1 MVPEPAVAVTA
12 PPHVSVKPFGV
23 ATTTPAGKLSIKVR
37 PVTATPSLFV
47 ILKVSVEMPP
57 GTILFGVKLLL
68 KLGAGTAATN
78 VAVAAAPVG
87 RPVAVIVV
95 VTLVNVAAISVW
107 TFRLRVQLAPAAR
120 LGIVMLTE
128 VEPAEAPATV
138 VPAGQLVVRPGAA
151 ATARPAGRVSL
162 NAIPVAAAEFGFET
176 VNVRVEL
183 PGAKIGF
190 GLNAFDRFRGN
201 KMVTLADAGP
211 SRLK

>member
-1 MVPEPAVAVTA
+1 M
-12 PPHVSVKPFGV
+12 
-23 ATTTPAGKLSIKVR
+23 
-37 PVTATPSLFV
+37 
-47 ILKVSVEMPP
+47 
-57 GTILFGVKLLL
+57 L
-68 KLGAGTAATN
+68 KLGAGTAATS

-95 VTLVNVAAISVW
+95 VTLLNVPAISVW
-107 TFRLRVQLAPAAR
+107 TFRLTKQLAPAAR
-120 LGIVMLTE
+120 LGIVMPTA
-128 VEPAEAPATV
+128 VEPAEAPTIKG
-138 VPAGQLVVRPGAA
+138 PGQLVVRPGAA